1 MTWLI
6 ITIAVLGVIIFF
18 IFLKKKQDE
27 LEESFLKRFTGKNIR
42 MMDKYALYVAKE
54 SDGHSHFR
62 GSGYLVLTGD
72 ELYFERQ
79 MDGKIIMIPLSSIIK
94 VDSTRRLGGQSP
106 GKLMLKVEFKTQ
118 EGAED
123 AIAWKVKELDD
134 WIQQINQTVK
144 DHA

>member
-6 ITIAVLGVIIFF
+6 ITIAILGVIIFF

-27 LEESFLKRFTGKNIR
+27 LEESFQKRFTGKNIR
-42 MMDKYALYVAKE
+42 MIDKYALYVAKE

-118 EGAED
+118 EGA
-123 AIAWKVKELDD
+123 
-134 WIQQINQTVK
+134 
-144 DHA
+144 

>member
-1 MTWLI
+1 
-6 ITIAVLGVIIFF
+6 
-18 IFLKKKQDE
+18 
-27 LEESFLKRFTGKNIR
+27 

-54 SDGHSHFR
+54 SDGHSHLR
-62 GSGYLVLTGD
+62 GNGYLVLTGD
-72 ELYFERQ
+72 ELFFERE

-94 VDSTRRLGGQSP
+94 LDRTRRLGGQSP

>member
-94 VDSTRRLGGQSP
+94 VDRTRRLGGQSP

-123 AIAWKVKELDD
+123 AIAWKVRELEE
-134 WIQQINQTVK
+134 WIKQITRMAIN
-144 DHA
+144 HS